1 MNKDLAVY
9 LNPENFQ
16 IDDRNLEDMIL
27 YTTKL
32 SQILKYFDLK
42 NQSDGNWL
50 DFFIPDETF
59 LLVIILKYDLHYYDN
74 QRLNL
79 IKNFDEFSPS
89 EEKEEIF
96 RAFVELIFT
105 YFKAMEDWY
114 RGARRNNLSQE
125 SSKVELELEQAILK
139 KAKLPFKTFAS
150 YFKGLEI
157 NDAYNFSFPFSLDE
171 FSSIWGLNEIEA
183 DNIFDN
189 IDPTQSDLSSGLKKL
204 ILLYSPIY
212 KVVFE
217 LRLKAKDLFEKSLKR
232 HRGKKPRNSG
242 WDLRVY

>member
-42 NQSDGNWL
+42 NKSDGNWL
-50 DFFIPDETF
+50 DFFITDETF

-114 RGARRNNLSQE
+114 RGARKNNLSQE

-139 KAKLPFKTFAS
+139 KAKLPFKTFTILISLFKAIIFTKTFTILNSFSKFPVRFAQSMAS
-150 YFKGLEI
+150 MPKHVE
-157 NDAYNFSFPFSLDE
+157 P
-171 FSSIWGLNEIEA
+171 
-183 DNIFDN
+183 
-189 IDPTQSDLSSGLKKL
+189 PTDF
-204 ILLYSPIY
+204 YS
-212 KVVFE
+212 
-217 LRLKAKDLFEKSLKR
+217 
-232 HRGKKPRNSG
+232 
-242 WDLRVY
+242 